1 MEEIPVEPERP
12 APVQVAIP
20 VEPTAVSVEPD
31 EVDNGATAYVE
42 EDEAPEEAP
51 AAAPHPALAAVM
63 AEVESADV
71 PGDESTP
78 VAVEEEGMVES
89 AAQPPL
95 PDDPSADP
103 GAAPPQEPQAEA
115 APAATSPIARE
126 LLDTVDRIVVCYENS
141 DVPPA
146 VNELRNLI
154 TAEDYDQIRSD
165 ITSIWNSLLKYH
177 QQTGTRL
184 QHQVTTTFN
193 TINSIV
199 RKMDRAG

>member
-1 MEEIPVEPERP
+1 VAVPVEP
-12 APVQVAIP
+12 VAI
-20 VEPTAVSVEPD
+20 SVEPD
-31 EVDNGATAYVE
+31 EVDNGATVYVE
-42 EDEAPEEAP
+42 EEEEEAP
-51 AAAPHPALAAVM
+51 VEAAAAAPHPALAAVM

-71 PGDESTP
+71 PGDGSTP

-103 GAAPPQEPQAEA
+103 GEA
-115 APAATSPIARE
+115 APAPTGAASPIARE

-146 VNELRNLI
+146 VSELRDLI

>member
-1 MEEIPVEPERP
+1 V
-12 APVQVAIP
+12 
-20 VEPTAVSVEPD
+20 
-31 EVDNGATAYVE
+31 YVE
-42 EDEAPEEAP
+42 EDEDEDEEDASAEAP

-63 AEVESADV
+63 AEVETADV

-78 VAVEEEGMVES
+78 VAVEEEGGVES

-103 GAAPPQEPQAEA
+103 GMAPPADAEAAVEA
-115 APAATSPIARE
+115 APAPAGATSPIARE

-146 VNELRNLI
+146 VNELRDLI
-154 TAEDYDQIRSD
+154 SAEDYDQIRSD